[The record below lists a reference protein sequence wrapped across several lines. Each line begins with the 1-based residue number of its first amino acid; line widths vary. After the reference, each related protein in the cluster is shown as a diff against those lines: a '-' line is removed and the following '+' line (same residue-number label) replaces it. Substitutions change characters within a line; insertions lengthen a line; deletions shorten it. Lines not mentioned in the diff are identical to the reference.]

1 MTALSG
7 LQKNTE
13 LGTKRRTTMKD
24 YGMAM
29 EFDTMEVWNKLS
41 GGKPLSDNPVYY
53 DANAD
58 LRPTTDLILA
68 DFQKAMDRVMRE
80 KRGK

>member
-1 MTALSG
+1 
-7 LQKNTE
+7 
-13 LGTKRRTTMKD
+13 MKD
-24 YGMAM
+24 YGIAM

-41 GGKPLSDNPVYY
+41 GGKPLSDYPI
-53 DANAD
+53 DE
-58 LRPTTDLILA
+58 PTTVYETAQTYDEFSLA